1 MNNILK
7 DKIKDS
13 LISVL
18 PSTAVILILNFVLP
32 NAQTG
37 FNLVAFI
44 LGSVLLILGM
54 ILYSLGSEISLSPI
68 GEIVG
73 NRITGTKKISIIL
86 IVGFFIGFMVTI
98 AEPDLMVLGNQLS
111 SIKTELIVTI
121 ALGVGLFLV
130 IALLRVFLKINL
142 NIVLLVLYALVF
154 IVAIFVDNKYLAMAF
169 DSGGVTTGAITVPFI
184 MALGIGVAST
194 FDSKN
199 RDENSFGVV
208 AICSV
213 GPIFFVI
220 LLCMIF
226 KPEISFGANMNDF
239 SSITD
244 LLKGFL
250 VTFAHCLK
258 EVAIAILPISAFFL
272 IGNAIFFKLPKQRIT
287 RIIVGLVYTYIGLS
301 LFLTGVNAGFMSMGI
316 NLGQRLAA
324 LKNNWLLVPV
334 GMVIGAF
341 IVLAEPAVHVLCKQV
356 EQISNGNTKGKVLL
370 IALSVSMMIS
380 VGLAMTRILTGI
392 PVYCILIPGYAISIV
407 LAFVVPK
414 TYTGIAFDSGGV
426 ASGPMAT
433 TFMLPL
439 AIGAATV
446 FSGPES
452 VLTSAYGLV
461 AFIALTP
468 LITLQILGLVVKI
481 KTAGKEKSTKTT
493 IKLYDNDVIE
503 LNSER

>member
-1 MNNILK
+1 
-7 DKIKDS
+7 
-13 LISVL
+13 
-18 PSTAVILILNFVLP
+18 
-32 NAQTG
+32 
-37 FNLVAFI
+37 
-44 LGSVLLILGM
+44 
-54 ILYSLGSEISLSPI
+54 
-68 GEIVG
+68 
-73 NRITGTKKISIIL
+73 
-86 IVGFFIGFMVTI
+86 
-98 AEPDLMVLGNQLS
+98 
-111 SIKTELIVTI
+111 
-121 ALGVGLFLV
+121 
-130 IALLRVFLKINL
+130 
-142 NIVLLVLYALVF
+142 
-154 IVAIFVDNKYLAMAF
+154 
-169 DSGGVTTGAITVPFI
+169 
-184 MALGIGVAST
+184 
-194 FDSKN
+194 
-199 RDENSFGVV
+199 
-208 AICSV
+208 
-213 GPIFFVI
+213 
-220 LLCMIF
+220 
-226 KPEISFGANMNDF
+226 
-239 SSITD
+239 
-244 LLKGFL
+244 
-250 VTFAHCLK
+250 
-258 EVAIAILPISAFFL
+258 
-272 IGNAIFFKLPKQRIT
+272 
-287 RIIVGLVYTYIGLS
+287 
-301 LFLTGVNAGFMSMGI
+301 SMGI

-392 PVYCILIPGYAISIV
+392 PVYYILIPGYAISIV